1 MQFVIFGAGAVGGAV
16 GARLHQAGCDVTLI
30 ARGPHFEAIKREGLR
45 FETPVERV
53 VLELPV
59 VNDPAAV
66 TWREDHVVLLVVKSQ
81 DTASALDSLRVAAP
95 PSLPIVCLQNGVEN
109 ERLALRMFATVYAG
123 VVMLPAA
130 HLEPGLVQAYGAAL
144 TGIIDVGRYPNGAD
158 ERCDAIVGALA
169 GAGLRSSA
177 RPDVMRSKYAKL
189 IVNLGNAVHAL
200 CAPGAR
206 SEELIELAGN
216 EGRAALR
223 AAGIAFAA
231 EEVQDVRGRWERMQ
245 VQGIGGQERAGSSTW
260 QSLARGTRALET
272 DYLNGEISLLG
283 RLHEVPTPVND
294 TLCQLADR
302 LARERAAPG
311 QLSPEDVFA
320 QLSSRHTDSTGG
332 GRDAATVPG

>member
-66 TWREDHVVLLVVKSQ
+66 SWREGHVVLLVVKSQ
-81 DTASALDSLRVAAP
+81 DTASALASLRAAAP

-109 ERLALRMFATVYAG
+109 ERLALRMFGTVYGA
-123 VVMLPAA
+123 VVMVPAA
-130 HLEPGLVQAYGAAL
+130 HLEPGVVQAYGAAL
-144 TGIIDVGRYPNGAD
+144 TGIIDVGRYPSGSD
-158 ERCDAIVGALA
+158 ERGQAIAGALA
-169 GAGLRSSA
+169 GAGFSSSA
-177 RPDVMRSKYAKL
+177 RPDVMRLKYAKL
-189 IVNLGNAVHAL
+189 LLNLGNAVHAL
-200 CAPGAR
+200 CVPGPR
-206 SEELIELAGN
+206 SEALVALARD
-216 EGRAALR
+216 EGRAVLL
-223 AAGIAFAA
+223 AAGIAFVA
-231 EEVQDVRGRWERMQ
+231 EEVENVRSRWERMQ
-245 VQGIGGQERAGSSTW
+245 VREIDGERAGSSTW
-260 QSLARGTRALET
+260 QSLARGTRAIET

-332 GRDAATVPG
+332 DRDAATVPG